1 MKGAAV
7 TMDKKVRDAIR
18 EAVSD
23 AGQES
28 GLARKL
34 ESWFEALA
42 SGSEDINDKQS
53 SYRHV
58 ELLYED
64 THASGVRKSPFPTF
78 SLDDLLDD
86 ANDGEKS

>member
-1 MKGAAV
+1 
-7 TMDKKVRDAIR
+7 MDKKIQDAIR
-18 EAVSD
+18 EAVTE
-23 AGQES
+23 AGQDL

-34 ESWFEALA
+34 ESWFEAIA

-53 SYRHV
+53 ANRHL

-64 THASGVRKSPFPTF
+64 THSSGIHKAPAF

-86 ANDGEKS
+86 DVNGGEQS